1 MSKVMQHCFGVDNS
15 GGPIN
20 AFNRLIKYSKY
31 EYSTIRQLEPA
42 GGLNKQLINNF
53 ITEIKKKKPDLIHIR
68 GLGNEGFHAALAAK
82 IVGVPNILVSIHGT
96 HRDLKYHSNPLKK
109 WIMVNIFER
118 LTLNFATDI
127 VTVCEY
133 AATRDFLKPYKSKL
147 RGTVPNGA
155 EIPELLSKNT
165 ILEIKEKLGISTEKR
180 IGVCV
185 SRITVEKG
193 YLILAE
199 ALKKIDKEG
208 SPFLL
213 LIVGGGDDDHSIRK
227 SYLGL
232 KNIEVKFIGHVKN
245 VNEYLS
251 ISDFFIFPT
260 FHENLSNALIE
271 AMSYQIP
278 AIATAVGGNSEV
290 IQKGGGVL
298 IESNNVD
305 ELANSIEKFLHETKL
320 TNSLG
325 LLARENIINNYSIK
339 KMVSS
344 WEKLYE
350 QILLEG
356 KDG

>member
-1 MSKVMQHCFGVDNS
+1 MSKIMQHCFGADNS

-31 EYSTIRQLEPA
+31 QYSTIRQLEPA
-42 GGLNKQLINNF
+42 GRLNKKLINHF
-53 ITEIKKKKPDLIHIR
+53 ITEIKKQKPDLIHIR

-82 IVGVPNILVSIHGT
+82 IAGVPNILVSIHGT

-133 AATRDFLKPYKSKL
+133 ASTRDFLKPYQNKL
-147 RGTVPNGA
+147 KGVIPNGA
-155 EIPELLSKNT
+155 EIPELLSSEN
-165 ILEIKEKLGISTEKR
+165 ILQIKERLGISFDQR
-180 IGVCV
+180 VGICV
-185 SRITVEKG
+185 SRITIEKG
-193 YLILAE
+193 YLVLAE
-199 ALKKIDKEG
+199 ALKKIDQEENK
-208 SPFLL
+208 FLL
-213 LIVGGGDDDHSIRK
+213 LIIGGGDDDNSIK
-227 SYLGL
+227 NSCLGL
-232 KNIEVKFIGHVKN
+232 KYIDVRFIGHVKN
-245 VNEYLS
+245 VNEYLA

-305 ELANSIEKFLHETKL
+305 ELANSIEKFIHETKL

-325 LLARENIINNYSIK
+325 LLARKNIVNNYSIK

>member
-1 MSKVMQHCFGVDNS
+1 MFKVMQHCFGVDNS

-31 EYSTIRQLEPA
+31 EYSTIRQNFPA
-42 GGLNKQLINNF
+42 GGINRGLIDEFVKN
-53 ITEIKKKKPDLIHIR
+53 IKKEKPELIHIR

-82 IVGVPNILVSIHGT
+82 IAGVPNILVSIHGT

-133 AATRDFLKPYKSKL
+133 AATRDFLKPYQNKL
-147 RGTVPNGA
+147 RGVVPNGA
-155 EIPELLSKNT
+155 EIPELLSSEN
-165 ILEIKEKLGISTEKR
+165 ILQIKERLGISFDQR
-180 IGVCV
+180 VGICV

-193 YLILAE
+193 YLVLAE
-199 ALKKIDKEG
+199 ALKKIDQEENK
-208 SPFLL
+208 FLL
-213 LIVGGGDDDHSIRK
+213 LIVGGGDDDNSIK
-227 SYLGL
+227 NSYLGL
-232 KNIEVKFIGHVKN
+232 KYIDVRFIGHVKN
-245 VNEYLS
+245 VNEYLA

-278 AIATAVGGNSEV
+278 VIATAVGGNSEV
-290 IQKGGGVL
+290 VQKGGGIL

-305 ELANSIEKFLHETKL
+305 ELVNSIKKFINQAQL
-320 TNSLG
+320 TSNFG
-325 LLARENIINNYSIK
+325 QLARKNIIDNYSIT
-339 KMVSS
+339 KMVVS
-344 WEKLYE
+344 WETLYE
-350 QILLEG
+350 QILEG
-356 KDG
+356 RNG